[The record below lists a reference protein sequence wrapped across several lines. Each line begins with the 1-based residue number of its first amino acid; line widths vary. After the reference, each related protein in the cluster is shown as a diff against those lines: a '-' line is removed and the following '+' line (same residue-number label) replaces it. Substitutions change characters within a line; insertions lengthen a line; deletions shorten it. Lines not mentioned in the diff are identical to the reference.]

1 MNDFLS
7 DSSYFGLIIS
17 ILAYAAGL
25 FIKEKCRLR
34 FLNPL
39 VVAAI
44 LIISFLLLTGT
55 SYEVYHASAKYLS
68 WLLTP
73 ATVCLALPLYR
84 EIELLK
90 NNKRV
95 ILISLL
101 VGVFTSIGCVF
112 LMAWLFDLSQAE
124 TATLLPK
131 SITTAIGMGIAEEL
145 GGFPA
150 IAAAVIILT
159 GVVGNVSAKYIL
171 RLFKITEPLA
181 KGLGIGAASHAIGTS
196 RAMEMGSQEGA
207 ASSLA
212 IVVSGL
218 LTILILSVYAAV
230 LS

>member
-55 SYEVYHASAKYLS
+55 SYEVYNESAKYLS

-90 NNKRV
+90 NNKISDEAQYDSKESLDGV
-95 ILISLL
+95 NYLI
-101 VGVFTSIGCVF
+101 V
-112 LMAWLFDLSQAE
+112 
-124 TATLLPK
+124 
-131 SITTAIGMGIAEEL
+131 
-145 GGFPA
+145 
-150 IAAAVIILT
+150 
-159 GVVGNVSAKYIL
+159 
-171 RLFKITEPLA
+171 
-181 KGLGIGAASHAIGTS
+181 
-196 RAMEMGSQEGA
+196 
-207 ASSLA
+207 
-212 IVVSGL
+212 
-218 LTILILSVYAAV
+218 
-230 LS
+230 

>member
-1 MNDFLS
+1 MRIVFMGTPEFAKTALEA
-7 DSSYFGLIIS
+7 LVQ
-17 ILAYAAGL
+17 AGY
-25 FIKEKCRLR
+25 EV
-34 FLNPL
+34 PL
-39 VVAAI
+39 VITQPDKPKNRGHKMQPTPVKEYA
-44 LIISFLLLTGT
+44 LTQN
-55 SYEVYHASAKYLS
+55 LD
-68 WLLTP
+68 
-73 ATVCLALPLYR
+73 
-84 EIELLK
+84 
-90 NNKRV
+90 
-95 ILISLL
+95 
-101 VGVFTSIGCVF
+101 VFQPVKARDGE
-112 LMAWLFDLSQAE
+112 A
-124 TATLLPK
+124 
-131 SITTAIGMGIAEEL
+131 MGIAEEL

-159 GVVGNVSAKYIL
+159 GVVGNVSAKCIL

>member
-1 MNDFLS
+1 
-7 DSSYFGLIIS
+7 
-17 ILAYAAGL
+17 
-25 FIKEKCRLR
+25 
-34 FLNPL
+34 
-39 VVAAI
+39 
-44 LIISFLLLTGT
+44 
-55 SYEVYHASAKYLS
+55 
-68 WLLTP
+68 
-73 ATVCLALPLYR
+73 
-84 EIELLK
+84 
-90 NNKRV
+90 
-95 ILISLL
+95 
-101 VGVFTSIGCVF
+101 
-112 LMAWLFDLSQAE
+112 MAWLFDLSQAE

-159 GVVGNVSAKYIL
+159 GVVGNISAKYIL